1 VSQAAA
7 PASQSEPLAAA
18 PPPRAAVE
26 LYGASLGAGGSLV
39 LRDDA
44 GGTRALPLDTWL
56 GAAGAVDERVL
67 DRARGPVLDVG
78 CGPGRHVHALAR
90 RGVLAVG
97 VDVSPVAVALARR
110 RGVSVLEAS
119 IFDRLPGAGRW
130 QPDESAG
137 PRFGEPGWRAGAWRT
152 ALLLDGNI
160 GIGGR
165 PDALL
170 RRLVGLLSAGGIV
183 LVELDPPGAGVA
195 RSRLRLE
202 AGATVSDWFAWAH
215 VGAEAIAMP
224 ARAAGMRIAARWHD
238 QGRWFAA
245 LEAP

>member
-1 VSQAAA
+1 VSDAG
-7 PASQSEPLAAA
+7 
-18 PPPRAAVE
+18 AVE
-26 LYGASLGAGGSLV
+26 LYGASLRAGDSLV

-44 GGTRALPLDTWL
+44 GGARALPLDTWL

-97 VDVSPVAVALARR
+97 VDISPIAVALARR
-110 RGVSVLEAS
+110 RGASVLEAS
-119 IFDRLPGAGRW
+119 IFDRLPGAGR
-130 QPDESAG
+130 
-137 PRFGEPGWRAGAWRT
+137 WRT

-170 RRLVGLLSAGGIV
+170 GRLVGLLAAGGIV

-195 RSRLRLE
+195 RRRVRLE

-215 VGAEAIAMP
+215 VGAEAIAIP
-224 ARAAGMRIAARWHD
+224 ARAAGMRVAARWHD
-238 QGRWFAA
+238 QRRWFAA

>member
-1 VSQAAA
+1 VTDAV
-7 PASQSEPLAAA
+7 
-18 PPPRAAVE
+18 AAVD
-26 LYGASLGAGGSLV
+26 LYGATLQRGGALLLRDAAGCARPLPLGA
-39 LRDDA
+39 
-44 GGTRALPLDTWL
+44 WL

-67 DRARGPVLDVG
+67 ARARGPVLDVG

-110 RGVSVLEAS
+110 RGATVLEAS

-130 QPDESAG
+130 
-137 PRFGEPGWRAGAWRT
+137 RT

-160 GIGGR
+160 GIGGC

-170 RRLVGLLSAGGIV
+170 RRLARLLARGGCV
-183 LVELDPPGAGVA
+183 LLELEPPGVGV
-195 RSRLRLE
+195 RRCRVRLE
-202 AGATVSDWFAWAH
+202 DGEATSDWFAWAR
-215 VGAEAIAMP
+215 VGADAIAIP
-224 ARAAGMRIAARWHD
+224 ARAAGLRVAARWRD
-238 QGRWFAA
+238 GDRWFAA

>member
-1 VSQAAA
+1 VIATAT
-7 PASQSEPLAAA
+7 PLD
-18 PPPRAAVE
+18 
-26 LYGASLGAGGSLV
+26 LYEATLDGGGPLL
-39 LRDDA
+39 LRDESGDA
-44 GGTRALPLDTWL
+44 RTIPLHTWL

-67 DRARGPVLDVG
+67 ARARGPVLDVG

-110 RGVSVLEAS
+110 RGAAVLEAS
-119 IFDRLPGAGRW
+119 IFDRLPG
-130 QPDESAG
+130 Q
-137 PRFGEPGWRAGAWRT
+137 WRT

-170 RRLVGLLSAGGIV
+170 RRLGALLSPGGFV
-183 LVELDPPGAGVA
+183 LAELDTPGIGVV
-195 RSRLRLE
+195 RDRVRLE
-202 AGATVSDWFAWAH
+202 TGDAVSDWFHWAR
-215 VGAEAIAMP
+215 VGAEAIAIP
-224 ARAAGMRIAARWHD
+224 AGAAGLRVATRWRD
-238 QGRWFAA
+238 GDRWFAA

>member
-1 VSQAAA
+1 MTDVAAA
-7 PASQSEPLAAA
+7 D
-18 PPPRAAVE
+18 V
-26 LYGASLGAGGSLV
+26 YGASLRRRSSLL
-39 LRDDA
+39 LRDEA
-44 GGTRALPLDTWL
+44 GRARPVPLDTWL

-110 RGVSVLEAS
+110 RGATVLEAS
-119 IFDRLPGAGRW
+119 IFDRLPGAGSW
-130 QPDESAG
+130 QPDDSQG
-137 PRFGEPGWRAGAWRT
+137 PRSGEPGWRAGAWGS

-170 RRLVGLLSAGGIV
+170 RRLAALLAPGGRV
-183 LVELDPPGAGVA
+183 LVELDPPGVGVV
-195 RSRLRLE
+195 RGRVRLE
-202 AGATVSDWFAWAH
+202 AGATTSDWFAWAH
-215 VGAEAIAMP
+215 VGAEAIASP
-224 ARAAGMRIAARWHD
+224 ARAAGLRVAVRWRD
-238 QGRWFAA
+238 GERWFAA

>member
-1 VSQAAA
+1 MGT
-7 PASQSEPLAAA
+7 ASALHLYEATLDGGGPL
-18 PPPRAAVE
+18 
-26 LYGASLGAGGSLV
+26 L
-39 LRDDA
+39 LRDES
-44 GGTRALPLDTWL
+44 GHTRPLPLHTWL

-67 DRARGPVLDVG
+67 ARARGPVLDVG

-110 RGVSVLEAS
+110 RGVAVLEAS
-119 IFDRLPGAGRW
+119 IFDRLPGAGR
-130 QPDESAG
+130 
-137 PRFGEPGWRAGAWRT
+137 WRT

-170 RRLVGLLSAGGIV
+170 RRLAALLAPGGVV
-183 LVELDPPGAGVA
+183 LAELDKPGIGVV
-195 RSRLRLE
+195 RDRVRLE
-202 AGATVSDWFAWAH
+202 TGDAASHWFHWAR
-215 VGAEAIAMP
+215 VGAEAIAIP
-224 ARAAGMRIAARWHD
+224 AGAAGLRVASRWRD
-238 QGRWFAA
+238 GDRWFAA

>member
-1 VSQAAA
+1 MSEATVAAA
-7 PASQSEPLAAA
+7 D
-18 PPPRAAVE
+18 
-26 LYGASLGAGGSLV
+26 LYGATLRRGGALLLRDAAGGA
-39 LRDDA
+39 R
-44 GGTRALPLDTWL
+44 RLPLDAWL
-56 GAAGAVDERVL
+56 DAAGAVDERVL
-67 DRARGPVLDVG
+67 ARARGPVLDVG

-110 RGVSVLEAS
+110 RGATVLEAS

-130 QPDESAG
+130 RS
-137 PRFGEPGWRAGAWRT
+137 

-170 RRLVGLLSAGGIV
+170 RRLVALLASRGLV
-183 LVELDPPGAGVA
+183 LAELDAPGSGIQLGRV
-195 RSRLRLE
+195 RLE
-202 AGATVSDWFAWAH
+202 DGEATSDWFSWARI
-215 VGAEAIAMP
+215 GADAIATP
-224 ARAAGMRIAARWHD
+224 ARAAGLRIAARWRD
-238 QGRWFAA
+238 GDRWFAA